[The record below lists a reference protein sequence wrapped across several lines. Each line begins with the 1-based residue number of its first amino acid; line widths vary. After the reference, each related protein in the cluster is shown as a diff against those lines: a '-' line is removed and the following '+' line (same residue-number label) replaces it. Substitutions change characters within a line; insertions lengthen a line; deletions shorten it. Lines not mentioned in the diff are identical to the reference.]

1 MLSRVTA
8 QSADAAADTETR
20 LHKMELAQASMRL
33 ELGATV
39 SHDTVTAIAARI
51 EAMEQAQ
58 NAALE
63 ALHEDIARFVS
74 DNDERL
80 AALEQGGATALSGDE
95 ILIAHA
101 IEARLTE
108 LEQRD
113 VAAEFETLRRRIDDR
128 ILSVE
133 SRSVRALEQMA
144 ETVSL
149 IEKRYIDGEDDLAHS
164 A

>member
-1 MLSRVTA
+1 
-8 QSADAAADTETR
+8 
-20 LHKMELAQASMRL
+20 
-33 ELGATV
+33 
-39 SHDTVTAIAARI
+39 VTAIAARI

-63 ALHEDIARFVS
+63 ALREDIARFVS